1 MTMTLHDRRRT
12 DTVPAHA
19 YTVPVVREVPI
30 RAGAGGTPITTPEP
44 LAYPGSTAW

>member
-1 MTMTLHDRRRT
+1 MTLQVHRRI

-30 RAGAGGTPITTPEP
+30 RPGGGTPIVIPEP
-44 LAYPGSTAW
+44 LTYPGSTAW